1 MHAMNCSAKK
11 QWFIVDDSLTM
22 APTLYVAA
30 GVSVW
35 L

>member
-1 MHAMNCSAKK
+1 MISSMMYKDEWGK
-11 QWFIVDDSLTM
+11 QDILTM

>member
-1 MHAMNCSAKK
+1 MGNGQVGRNGKSE
-11 QWFIVDDSLTM
+11 LTM

-30 GVSVW
+30 GASAW